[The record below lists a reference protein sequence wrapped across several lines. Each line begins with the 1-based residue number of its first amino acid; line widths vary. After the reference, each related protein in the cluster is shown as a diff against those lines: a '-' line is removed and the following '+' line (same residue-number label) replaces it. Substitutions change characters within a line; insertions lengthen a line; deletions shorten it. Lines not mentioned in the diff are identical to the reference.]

1 MYLKRGNVFFGMIP
15 SETRPRKTNHV
26 GGVRRKN
33 STLVCS
39 DRRSTTLIVPIDVQ
53 IARMPRPL
61 SESSIVAPTPS
72 DIDIAQSVEPLP
84 ITDVAE
90 VLFEARQLEL
100 YGACKAKVKISE
112 VLGGSNAA
120 GENEHDGYVCLSVC
134 LSGGVGGLS

>member
-1 MYLKRGNVFFGMIP
+1 
-15 SETRPRKTNHV
+15 
-26 GGVRRKN
+26 
-33 STLVCS
+33 
-39 DRRSTTLIVPIDVQ
+39 
-53 IARMPRPL
+53 MPRPL

-112 VLGGSNAA
+112 VLVVRTLRGRTSMTGTS
-120 GENEHDGYVCLSVC
+120 VCLSVC
-134 LSGGVGGLS
+134 LGGLGVCRRYTCRLSVGLCGSLWGAARPIETSYGYRGEEMRR

>member
-1 MYLKRGNVFFGMIP
+1 
-15 SETRPRKTNHV
+15 
-26 GGVRRKN
+26 
-33 STLVCS
+33 
-39 DRRSTTLIVPIDVQ
+39 
-53 IARMPRPL
+53 MPRPL

-112 VLGGSNAA
+112 VLGGSNAG
-120 GENEHDGYVCLSVC
+120 GENENDGYVCLSVWG
-134 LSGGVGGLS
+134 GGVCRRYTCRLSVGLCGSLWGAARPIETSYGYRGEEMRR

>member
-1 MYLKRGNVFFGMIP
+1 M
-15 SETRPRKTNHV
+15 
-26 GGVRRKN
+26 
-33 STLVCS
+33 
-39 DRRSTTLIVPIDVQ
+39 
-53 IARMPRPL
+53 

-134 LSGGVGGLS
+134 LSGGGSVVGTRVVSLWVSVGLYGARSAP

>member
-1 MYLKRGNVFFGMIP
+1 LYLKRGNVFFGMVP
-15 SETRPRKTNHV
+15 SETSLEDHAKR
-26 GGVRRKN
+26 GGVRRKF

-112 VLGGSNAA
+112 VLGGSNAG

-134 LSGGVGGLS
+134 LGGGGLS